1 MSTPVPNVS
10 IVIATY
16 NMAQHIG
23 GAIRSVLAQ
32 SVTDFELL
40 IIDDGSK
47 DATREAVEPF
57 LADSR
62 VRYIRQDNAGQAR
75 ATNNGIELAR
85 GRFIAFCD
93 ADDLWTPD
101 KLALQLPEFDRGEN
115 VGVVYARKTNIGAD
129 GEVLASPQ
137 DDPAMPRPS
146 GEITRE
152 LFFTN
157 FIPYGTALVRKEC
170 FARVGAFRPEF
181 RMGLDWDLWLRISVH
196 YQIRF
201 VDAVTYLYR
210 IWPGQM
216 TRNWPAM
223 YECAFRIMD
232 RFVQEHPGTISA
244 ATLKRARA
252 DTYAGRGRL
261 RSVVYG
267 EHRNGFGDAFTAL
280 RHDALY
286 LPAWKLLARLS
297 LLTLG
302 LSRPKKVA

>member
-1 MSTPVPNVS
+1 MSTTTPNVS

-16 NMAQHIG
+16 NMAEHVA

-32 SVTDFELL
+32 TITDFELL

-47 DATREAVEPF
+47 DATREAVAPF
-57 LADSR
+57 LADAR
-62 VRYIRQDNAGQAR
+62 VRYVRQDNAGQAR
-75 ATNNGIELAR
+75 ATNKGIELAR

-93 ADDLWTPD
+93 ADDLWTAD
-101 KLALQLPEFDRGEN
+101 KLALQLPAFEQGEN
-115 VGVVYARKTNIGAD
+115 VGVVYARKRNIGAD
-129 GEVLASPQ
+129 GLELASPQ
-137 DDPAMPRPS
+137 DDPSMPRPS
-146 GEITRE
+146 GTITRE

-157 FIPYGTALVRKEC
+157 FIPYGTAIVRKEC
-170 FARVGAFRPEF
+170 FVKVGAFRTEF
-181 RMGLDWDLWLRISVH
+181 RMGLDWDLWLRISMH

-232 RFVQEHPGTISA
+232 RFAQEHPAALSA

-261 RSVVYG
+261 RSIVYG
-267 EHRNGFGDAFTAL
+267 EYRNGFGDAFTAL

-302 LSRPKKVA
+302 LSRPRKAA